1 MKIAFLPRIG
11 QILDIEKHLHRIG
24 KILDIEKPISLSKLT
39 DKYGK
44 KCVSDLLTRK
54 NIKIMEYSGEI
65 YFVDAKSQDFPAKE
79 YRELGESE
87 VFRET
92 LKYIANNLSESK
104 FKIFIKRLEGQD
116 DRVKFQAKKLSI
128 QEVRLYKFGIM
139 LNYAG
144 GIYLFNWWN
153 IKKKVKPPQSK
164 SHIRKY
170 KEPKYIPPQKFQNYD
185 DLQIDRSR
193 TLER

>member
-1 MKIAFLPRIG
+1 
-11 QILDIEKHLHRIG
+11 
-24 KILDIEKPISLSKLT
+24 
-39 DKYGK
+39 
-44 KCVSDLLTRK
+44 
-54 NIKIMEYSGEI
+54 
-65 YFVDAKSQDFPAKE
+65 
-79 YRELGESE
+79 

-128 QEVRLYKFGIM
+128 QEVRSYKFGIM
-139 LNYAG
+139 FNY
-144 GIYLFNWWN
+144 WWN